1 MSQVSY
7 APASLPALK
16 PPRPRRN
23 HLALVVGI
31 VIFAAM
37 STWMAIASKGF
48 LEADACTHYMFARHS
63 LAEPAYLVNVWGRPL
78 CTCLYAL
85 PAAIGR
91 VMGVRVMSLL
101 LSITIGLVAYRIARK
116 QGYRMPALAPILL
129 FAQPL
134 FYLHSF
140 SELTEIPFAF
150 VAVLAFWAYQ
160 SKNFLAMTL
169 LVAITP
175 SGRPEGFFLIALAA
189 LALVCHKR
197 WEYLFLLPVPLLCWS
212 FLGWLSWGSPH
223 EIHWYRWL
231 QVNWPYAAK
240 SAYGSGHWYHFIL
253 QLPVLVSPMI
263 FPALPIGILL
273 SIRAGLHKFVWDDG
287 TNRHTAES
295 KVLEYARP
303 QRVSGMGFFADH
315 TARCQFLIAF
325 IPLTI
330 LFVHSVLWATGR
342 MASNGELRYLLCVAP
357 LWALLCAQGFEWVWE
372 RFRLPIPFIVAGLFA
387 TIPIFPNRYY
397 QVVPFKIYAEDY
409 LGRAVAHWYRTTPGL
424 EKDYPRVMASLP
436 AIYFAL
442 DLSQSNP
449 QHGETW
455 GQKNAHAT
463 HDGVILFWDI
473 NALTNASRDMIVTK
487 DEIEAAGWLWIGNI
501 VYEDKWCDVYL
512 SPKTATGAPTDPS
525 RYHPPGDVTPLE

>member
-1 MSQVSY
+1 MSQVSF
-7 APASLPALK
+7 AAASPPLLQ

-23 HLALVVGI
+23 RLALVLGI
-31 VIFAAM
+31 LIFSVM
-37 STWMAIASKGF
+37 SIWMAIASKGF
-48 LEADACTHYMFARHS
+48 LEADACTHYTFARH
-63 LAEPAYLVNVWGRPL
+63 AFEEPAYLVNVWGRPL

-91 VMGVRVMSLL
+91 VIGVRVMSLL
-101 LSITIGLVAYRIARK
+101 LAIAIGLVAYRIARK
-116 QGYRMPALAPILL
+116 QGYRIPALATIVL

-134 FYLHSF
+134 FYVHSF

-160 SKNFLAMTL
+160 SKNFLAMTI

-189 LALVCHKR
+189 LALVCHRR
-197 WEYLFLLPVPLLCWS
+197 WKYLFILPLPLLLWS
-212 FLGWLSWGSPH
+212 YLGWLSWGAPNDLP
-223 EIHWYRWL
+223 WYRWL
-231 QVNWPYAAK
+231 QKNWPYAAK
-240 SAYGSGHWYHFIL
+240 SAYGRGPWYAFII
-253 QLPVLVSPMI
+253 QLPVLLSPLI
-263 FPALPIGILL
+263 FPALPIGVAL
-273 SIRAGLHKFVWDDG
+273 SVRAGL
-287 TNRHTAES
+287 R
-295 KVLEYARP
+295 
-303 QRVSGMGFFADH
+303 RVGKTFAFFTDH

-372 RFRLPIPFIVAGLFA
+372 RFRLPAPFIVAGIFA
-387 TIPIFPNRYY
+387 TVPIFPNRYY
-397 QVVPFKIYAEDY
+397 QVVPFKIQAEDH
-409 LGRAVAHWYRTTPGL
+409 LGLAVADWYRTTPGL
-424 EKDYPRVMASLP
+424 RDDYPKVMASLP

-463 HDGVILFWDI
+463 HDGVILFWDK

-487 DEIEAAGWLWIGNI
+487 DEIESAGWLWIGNV

-512 SPKTATGAPTDPS
+512 SPKTATSAPTDPN
-525 RYHPPGDVTPLE
+525 RYHPPGIVTPDE

>member
-1 MSQVSY
+1 MSQISY
-7 APASLPALK
+7 ASPALPLLRPPK
-16 PPRPRRN
+16 PRN
-23 HLALVVGI
+23 NLLALCVGI
-31 VIFAAM
+31 LIFAAM

-48 LEADACTHYMFARHS
+48 LEADACTHYMFARHA
-63 LAEPAYLVNVWGRPL
+63 LAEPAYLVDVWGRPL
-78 CTCLYAL
+78 CTGMYAI

-101 LSITIGLVAYRIARK
+101 LAIAIGLISYRIARK
-116 QGYRMPALAPILL
+116 QGYRLPALAPILL

-160 SKNFLAMTL
+160 SRNYLAMTI

-189 LALVCHKR
+189 LALICHKR
-197 WEYLFLLPVPLLCWS
+197 WKYLFILPLPLLLWS

-223 EIHWYRWL
+223 DLSWYRWL
-231 QVNWPYAAK
+231 QRNWPYAAK
-240 SAYGSGHWYHFIL
+240 SAYGSGHWYSFIL

-263 FPALPIGILL
+263 FPALPIGVLL
-273 SIRAGLHKFVWDDG
+273 SVRAGLRKFG
-287 TNRHTAES
+287 ERFA
-295 KVLEYARP
+295 
-303 QRVSGMGFFADH
+303 FFTDH
-315 TARCQFLIAF
+315 TARCQFLIAS

-330 LFVHSVLWATGR
+330 LAVHSVLWATGR

-372 RFRLPIPFIVAGLFA
+372 RFRLPAPFIIAGLFA
-387 TIPIFPNRYY
+387 TVPIFPNRYY
-397 QVVPFKIYAEDY
+397 QVVPFKIYAEDH
-409 LGRAVAHWYRTTPGL
+409 LGLAVAHWYRTTPGL
-424 EKDYPRVMASLP
+424 QQNYPKVMASIP

-442 DLSQSNP
+442 DLSQNNP
-449 QHGETW
+449 QRGESW
-455 GQKNAHAT
+455 NRKNAQSP

-473 NALTNASRDMIVTK
+473 NALTNASRDMIVRK
-487 DEIEAAGWLWIGNI
+487 EEIDAAGWIWIGNLM
-501 VYEDKWCDVYL
+501 YDDKWCNVYL
-512 SPKTATGAPTDPS
+512 SPRTTSGAPTNPNS
-525 RYHPPGDVTPLE
+525 FQPPGDVTPPEE